1 VDDILIIYSTKTTT
15 TESLCEHTNRIH
27 PSLQFTPTIEENYSV
42 SFLDLLLTRHKNQ
55 IKIDIYRKP
64 TATDTTINFMSN
76 HPTEHKMAAYCYLI
90 NRMTALPLSLE
101 KRKTEWMRIHDIA
114 NNNKFPKHI
123 ITRLEKQ
130 IQTKIQLNSKKC
142 DKTKCDNNKKMGHL
156 YIS

>member
-1 VDDILIIYSTKTTT
+1 MLFKNCSNLGLNSSGVQLYSSELMLPCLGVLPFLLILTPFLAHQTLQKHVSNRLNSILIIIH
-15 TESLCEHTNRIH
+15 LCLCSIIFHSIEGTHT
-27 PSLQFTPTIEENYSV
+27 
-42 SFLDLLLTRHKNQ
+42 
-55 IKIDIYRKP
+55 
-64 TATDTTINFMSN
+64 
-76 HPTEHKMAAYCYLI
+76 
-90 NRMTALPLSLE
+90 MTALPLSLE
-101 KRKTEWMRIHDIA
+101 KRKTERMRIHDIA